1 MKGPFPFRLH
11 KERELY
17 DFQHQWSAAAAAAE
31 VTIRL
36 FPIFY
41 DRRRGDVAAT
51 AFVVVEQYSNTQTYC
66 VLLLLLH
73 TQAALLWWLMLPFTM
88 GRVIKSKDVLVA
100 QKSLFVIENTH
111 TYQKKCS
118 PQNIWALF
126 H

>member
-1 MKGPFPFRLH
+1 MAQRS
-11 KERELY
+11 E
-17 DFQHQWSAAAAAAE
+17 SAVAAAE

-100 QKSLFVIENTH
+100 QKSLFVIENTQLH
-111 TYQKKCS
+111 THIKR
-118 PQNIWALF
+118 NALLKTYGHYF
-126 H
+126 TSLLDII

>member
-1 MKGPFPFRLH
+1 MAQRS
-11 KERELY
+11 E
-17 DFQHQWSAAAAAAE
+17 SADLAAE

-66 VLLLLLH
+66 VLLLLH

-100 QKSLFVIENTH
+100 QKSLFVIN
-111 TYQKKCS
+111 YD
-118 PQNIWALF
+118 
-126 H
+126 